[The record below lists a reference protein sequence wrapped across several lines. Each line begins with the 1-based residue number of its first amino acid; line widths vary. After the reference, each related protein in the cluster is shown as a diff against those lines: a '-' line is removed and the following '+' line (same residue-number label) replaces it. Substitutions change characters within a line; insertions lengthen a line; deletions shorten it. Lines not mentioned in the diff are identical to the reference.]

1 MTGEITLR
9 GRVLPIGGL
18 KEKVLGAHR
27 AGIGTIVLPKA
38 NEADME
44 DIPEEVRNVL
54 TFYPVETLD
63 EVFAVA
69 LLPATKP
76 VSTRKTEMEEAEE
89 EAAIAG

>member
-1 MTGEITLR
+1 
-9 GRVLPIGGL
+9 
-18 KEKVLGAHR
+18 
-27 AGIGTIVLPKA
+27 
-38 NEADME
+38 
-44 DIPEEVRNVL
+44 VL